1 MSSKKSLRTRLSS
14 LRIRIPVI
22 ITIMLALNLLIL
34 YLYFMVYYAGE
45 IARRISEFSGKPIT
59 AEGLRHNGLLASVM
73 SFELLLMVIMLV
85 AIGVIVYFI
94 YARPLDRLCD
104 NVRHYKLKRV
114 PETGRQDEI
123 GVLQNAFAQISREL
137 EEEKQLQNRMIA
149 GISHDIKTP
158 LTSVL
163 GYSESLMKK
172 ELPPE
177 RIRQYLSVIHS
188 GAKNIEAIIEEFDG
202 YIEGKLMS
210 PLSRREVPVSFIV
223 RVLEEEYMEELG
235 QRGVR
240 FTVGNDC
247 DAEAA
252 VSADF
257 AKLRRVFA
265 NLIGN
270 AVRHNAQAQGLHIH
284 VHTRPEN
291 ERIVFCV
298 SDNGVGIQD
307 IAHIFEPFFTT
318 DKGRAVSGLG
328 LSICKNIVEAH
339 GGSLVARNL
348 PEGGAELC
356 FTLE

>member
-1 MSSKKSLRTRLSS
+1 M
-14 LRIRIPVI
+14 RIRIPII
-22 ITIMLALNLLIL
+22 ITVMLALNLLIL
-34 YLYFMVYYAGE
+34 YLYFMVYYVGE
-45 IARRISEFSGKPIT
+45 IAERISEFSGKPMT

-85 AIGVIVYFI
+85 AIGVIIYFI
-94 YARPLDRLCD
+94 YARPLDRLCY
-104 NVRHYKLKRV
+104 NVRHHKLKSV
-114 PETGRQDEI
+114 TETSRKDEI
-123 GVLQNAFAQISREL
+123 GVLQNAFAQMSREL

-172 ELPPE
+172 DLSPE

-210 PLSRREVPVSFIV
+210 PLSRREVPVSFIT
-223 RVLEEEYMEELG
+223 RVLEEEYAEELS
-235 QRGVR
+235 QRGVL

-247 DAEAA
+247 SVEAT

-265 NLIGN
+265 NLISN
-270 AVRHNAQAQGLHIH
+270 AVRHNAQAQELHIH
-284 VHTRPEN
+284 VHVRQEDKRT
-291 ERIVFCV
+291 VFCV
-298 SDNGVGIQD
+298 SDNGAGIQD

-328 LSICKNIVEAH
+328 LSICKNIAEAH

-348 PEGGAELC
+348 PEGGAEFC
-356 FTLE
+356 FMLE